1 MVKQPSNMCE
11 PPQQGSKVQPGEL
24 FVPSRRG
31 SVVREPWKE
40 KEEEER
46 ESEVL
51 ELGCGLG

>member
-1 MVKQPSNMCE
+1 MCE

>member
-1 MVKQPSNMCE
+1 MCE
-11 PPQQGSKVQPGEL
+11 PPQQGFKVQPGEL

-46 ESEVL
+46 ERAKCLNLAV
-51 ELGCGLG
+51 G